1 MMKCY
6 VPTLTMDLVTILFLN
21 ISEVITK
28 ELGVMDLVTVSFCSS
43 REDRKAKA
51 DLVQK

>member
-6 VPTLTMDLVTILFLN
+6 VPTPTMDLVTILVLN
-21 ISEVITK
+21 IGEVITR
-28 ELGVMDLVTVSFCSS
+28 ELRAMDFVTVSFCSS